1 MEFSAFRGVFAGIG
15 LLAAGTWASAAGV
28 LELPSEAGESGIG
41 LIAGWHCTAQTI
53 EIQVDQ
59 GPLIKAGSGTLRPDT
74 ASTCGHAN
82 TGFGLTYNYN
92 VHAPGQ
98 HTVSAYADGVLFARR
113 YLTTFTYGVEYL
125 QGAPQAAF
133 LVPDFPKRGI
143 STLVAWSEAKQNFS
157 ILQIQPSATTAA
169 RPNGTWHGSART
181 SAIEPACYG
190 LEVPFDPSAFSE
202 AAATASIII
211 DADDAVDLTLE
222 TRSGTC
228 RLRGPLG
235 GSSYVWHFM
244 ADLSSSNLSCLGVPN
259 NESWSHVS
267 ALIVGAPA
275 VTPTLGNDLMVSV
288 TIRAYVQAQA
298 GSCEQRQWIAMHG
311 AREPR

>member
-1 MEFSAFRGVFAGIG
+1 MEFSAFRGVFGAVCM
-15 LLAAGTWASAAGV
+15 LAWGSAATAQGV

-41 LIAGWHCTAQTI
+41 LIAGWHCTAKTI
-53 EIQVDQ
+53 EIQIDQ

-74 ASTCGHAN
+74 ASVCGHAN

-92 VHAPGQ
+92 VHAPGS
-98 HTVSAYADGVLFARR
+98 HFVTAYADGVRFAQR
-113 YLTTFTYGVEYL
+113 YVATYSYGVEYL
-125 QGAPQAAF
+125 QGVQSTF
-133 LVPDFPKRGI
+133 VVPDFPKRGI
-143 STLVAWSEAKQNFS
+143 STVVSWSEAKQNFS
-157 ILQIQPSATTAA
+157 IRQIQPSSAIAA
-169 RPNGTWHGSART
+169 RPSGVWLGSART

-190 LEVPFDPSAFSE
+190 IEVPFDPSAFSE

-222 TRSGTC
+222 TRPGTC

-244 ADLSSSNLSCLGVPN
+244 VDLPASDLSCLGSPVGT
-259 NESWSHVS
+259 SWSHVS
-267 ALIVGAPA
+267 ALIVGAPP
-275 VTPTLGNDLMVSV
+275 VTPTMGNDLMVNI
-288 TIRAYVQAQA
+288 TIRAYTQGQGAA
-298 GSCEQRQWIAMHG
+298 CEQRQWIAMHG

>member
-1 MEFSAFRGVFAGIG
+1 MEFRAFRGVFGAIG
-15 LLAAGTWASAAGV
+15 LLATATWASAAGV

-74 ASTCGHAN
+74 ASVCGHAN
-82 TGFGLTYNYN
+82 TGFGVTYNYN

-98 HTVSAYADGVLFARR
+98 HTVSVYADGVLFAKR

-125 QGAPQAAF
+125 QGAQGAF
-133 LVPDFPKRGI
+133 LVPDFPTRGTA
-143 STLVAWSEAKQNFS
+143 TLVAWSEAKQNFS
-157 ILQIQPSATTAA
+157 IRQIQPSATTAA
-169 RPNGTWHGSART
+169 RPNGTWLGSART

-190 LEVPFDPSAFSE
+190 IEVPFDPSAFSE
-202 AAATASIII
+202 AATTATIII
-211 DADDAVDLTLE
+211 STDDAVDLTLE
-222 TRSGTC
+222 TASGTC

-244 ADLSSSNLSCLGVPN
+244 VDIPASDLSCLGSPVGT
-259 NESWSHVS
+259 SWSHVS
-267 ALIVGAPA
+267 ALMVGAPP
-275 VTPTLGNDLMVSV
+275 VTPTMGNDLMVSI
-288 TIRAYVQAQA
+288 TIRAYTQGQS
-298 GSCEQRQWIAMHG
+298 GMCEQRQWIAMHG